1 MKKVY
6 TAPALAKLGLVRVRT
21 RFTQQTGTTTGTQ
34 QFN

>member
-21 RFTQQTGTTTGTQ
+21 RFTNQQGNFNNQ
-34 QFN
+34 QG